1 MTEEEFFAHDPA
13 AREQQA
19 SDLSLHFFAPFL
31 IVRMP
36 LRILREPAAQHPLF
50 LEEHFIDAP
59 ETAKSE
65 TADDCGKGF
74 ILYEK
79 RKCGETQPG
88 DQPDPPALLTE
99 EIFHFDDSRMANTD
113 VLFFLENAV
122 SYP

>member
-50 LEEHFIDAP
+50 LEEHFIDTP
-59 ETAKSE
+59 ETAKGE
-65 TADDCGKGF
+65 TADDDGQDVVPDKQG
-74 ILYEK
+74 E
-79 RKCGETQPG
+79 RTKCQASHQPS
-88 DQPDPPALLTE
+88 PPALLPPPV
-99 EIFHFDDSRMANTD
+99 FHLDDQGMTD
-113 VLFFLENAV
+113 TYA
-122 SYP
+122 